1 MLLSSAPYLLATYVM
16 ITRGTIGIILVLA
29 AQTAINYVLKQAI
42 RQRRPPDAS
51 PTTCGWS
58 PFGMPSAHAQLV
70 VLLVLMFFPRSP
82 AAWGLAILVM
92 AQRVWSD
99 CHTIP
104 QVLAGAAT
112 GATISMV
119 LR

>member
-16 ITRGTIGIILVLA
+16 ITRGTIGIIIVLA
-29 AQTAINYVLKQAI
+29 AQAAINYVLKQAI
-42 RQRRPPDAS
+42 RQRRPPNA
-51 PTTCGWS
+51 PKTCGWS
-58 PFGMPSAHAQLV
+58 PFGMPSTHAQLV
-70 VLLVLMFFPRSP
+70 VLLVLMFFSRSS

>member
-1 MLLSSAPYLLATYVM
+1 MLLWSAPYLLATYVM
-16 ITRGTIGIILVLA
+16 LTRGTIGIALVLA
-29 AQTAINYVLKQAI
+29 AQAAINYVLKQAI
-42 RQRRPPDAS
+42 REPRPPDAS
-51 PTTCGWS
+51 PTCGLS
-58 PFGMPSAHAQLV
+58 RFGMPSAHAQFV
-70 VLLVLMFFPRSP
+70 VLLVLMFFSTSP
-82 AAWGLAILVM
+82 AAWGLAVVVM

-112 GATISMV
+112 GAGISIV

>member
-1 MLLSSAPYLLATYVM
+1 MLLSSAPYLLAAYM
-16 ITRGTIGIILVLA
+16 LLTRGTVGLALVLA
-29 AQTAINYVLKQAI
+29 TQAAINYVLKQAI
-42 RQRRPPDAS
+42 RQPRPPEAS
-51 PTTCGWS
+51 LACGWS

-70 VLLVLMFFPRSP
+70 VLLVLMFFSSSP
-82 AAWGLAILVM
+82 TAWGLVVVVM
-92 AQRVWSD
+92 AQRVWSE

-112 GATISMV
+112 GAGISMV